1 MPRAPRPRDIDREA
15 QAREILRRLLQGTQ
29 RLALRQLCALRAA
42 ACLRARQ
49 GRDRPLLLVQA
60 LDKEERAMTK
70 RKARQPETASLAA
83 ISSEDAR
90 RYRAEEAM
98 RTLMHIITMTKQHT
112 ACTVGAVPGDSS
124 GAGAPATLLA
134 ERDQNVLLRS
144 LPPPDFSAAAL

>member
-90 RYRAEEAM
+90 RYRAEEAI
-98 RTLMHIITMTKQHT
+98 RTLMRASEHMKDKGLMRDVKKLAKAQ
-112 ACTVGAVPGDSS
+112 AEALNKVGKP
-124 GAGAPATLLA
+124 
-134 ERDQNVLLRS
+134 
-144 LPPPDFSAAAL
+144 